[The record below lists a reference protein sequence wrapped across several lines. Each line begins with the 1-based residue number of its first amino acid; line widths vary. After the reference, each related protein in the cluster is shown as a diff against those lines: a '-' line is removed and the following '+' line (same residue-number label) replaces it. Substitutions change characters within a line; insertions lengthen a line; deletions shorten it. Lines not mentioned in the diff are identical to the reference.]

1 MKLTTT
7 IALLGLLVA
16 PLGSSLADEGRML
29 ADELANAPGRS
40 DEDKARDAQRKP
52 DQVLTFLGIRAG
64 DTVLDIWASG
74 GWYSEVLSIA
84 VGPEGKV
91 YAQNSPSVLA
101 FRDGYYDNAIGERL
115 AGDRLANVERINTTV
130 AESGLTPASVDFA
143 FTALNFHDV
152 YNRQGKEGAAAFLE
166 AVFDVLKPGGTLG
179 LIDHVGDADADNTS
193 LHRVEPSL
201 VYEAAIEA
209 GFIVEAQSDLLAH
222 PEDDHTRAC
231 STRHCAVTPT
241 VSSIGFANRSRGPS
255 PVITHLRCMAARAR
269 SRAATMPMSKITCMN

>member
-130 AESGLTPASVDFA
+130 SESGLTPASVDFA

-166 AVFDVLKPGGTLG
+166 AVLDVLKPGGTLG

-222 PEDDHTRAC
+222 PEDDHTRG
-231 STRHCAVTPT
+231 VFDPT
-241 VSSIGFANRSRGPS
+241 LRGDTDRF
-255 PVITHLRCMAARAR
+255 VYRLRK
-269 SRAATMPMSKITCMN
+269 PE